1 MILECKQCQA
11 LVDAHENCR
20 YHWGDPSEGLQEVFV
35 FSNCPRCGRPFL
47 TAHEDLGDD
56 EHGVP
61 VLSDPDVLHPN
72 PEIRLSPNLPR
83 RIQHSHLEAQ
93 ACFRAKA
100 FTATAIMCRKTL
112 EGLCAEHGV
121 QAKSLVGALKELRD
135 RGVIENRLFDWADAL
150 RIVGNEAAHD
160 VAVTVASED
169 ARDTLE
175 FTNALLEYVFTFRD
189 RFEAFKQRRQQR
201 RDA

>member
-1 MILECKQCQA
+1 MILECRECQA
-11 LVDAHENCR
+11 LVDAGENCR
-20 YHWGDPSEGLQEVFV
+20 YSWGDPSDGPREVFV

-47 TAHEDLGDD
+47 TLHEDLGAD
-56 EHGVP
+56 EHHYTI
-61 VLSDPDVLHPN
+61 LSDPEILYPN
-72 PEIRLSPNLPR
+72 PGIRLSPNLPR
-83 RIQHSHLEAQ
+83 PIQQSHLEAQ

-160 VAVTVASED
+160 VTVTVAADD

-189 RFEAFKQRRQQR
+189 RFEAFKERRQKR